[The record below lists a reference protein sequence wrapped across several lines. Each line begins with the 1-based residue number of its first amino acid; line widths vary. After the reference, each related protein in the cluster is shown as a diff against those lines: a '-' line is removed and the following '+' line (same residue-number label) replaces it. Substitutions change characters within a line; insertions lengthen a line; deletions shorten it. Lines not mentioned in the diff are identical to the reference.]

1 MYTPLRWLDGITDAM
16 VRNLGKLWE
25 MVRDREAWR
34 AAAHELQRVR
44 HNWVTEQQQQHI
56 RITTTQIK
64 IENIFKTP
72 EYFTYSRGNHYDFYQ
87 YRLVSLLY
95 ELQRKRIA

>member
-1 MYTPLRWLDGITDAM
+1 MAGW

-25 MVRDREAWR
+25 MVRDREAWS

-56 RITTTQIK
+56 SNTLPPPKSKLK
-64 IENIFKTP
+64 IFSRLQNILPTP
-72 EYFTYSRGNHYDFYQ
+72 EETTMIPISID
-87 YRLVSLLY
+87 
-95 ELQRKRIA
+95 